1 MKNNETIVQ
10 LFRQHYPDMKQLAR
24 LLLHD
29 DAESED
35 AVSEVFANLMSKD
48 ILPTG
53 STARSYLLTALRNHC
68 LNVLRNRTIQE
79 RLQGLYLLDSQIS
92 DSADDIE
99 DRTLN
104 VRRILDTELDDTS
117 RHVLTQRYDQQ
128 LSYAEIAKKEGISE
142 TAVYKRIRKALD
154 SLKEKLTKKK
164 YGQD

>member
-10 LFRQHYPDMKQLAR
+10 PAPPALSRHEANLAR

-53 STARSYLLTALRNHC
+53 STARTYLLTALRNHC
-68 LNVLRNRTIQE
+68 LNLLRNRTIQE

-92 DSADDIE
+92 G
-99 DRTLN
+99 RVPT
-104 VRRILDTELDDTS
+104 T
-117 RHVLTQRYDQQ
+117 
-128 LSYAEIAKKEGISE
+128 
-142 TAVYKRIRKALD
+142 
-154 SLKEKLTKKK
+154 
-164 YGQD
+164 